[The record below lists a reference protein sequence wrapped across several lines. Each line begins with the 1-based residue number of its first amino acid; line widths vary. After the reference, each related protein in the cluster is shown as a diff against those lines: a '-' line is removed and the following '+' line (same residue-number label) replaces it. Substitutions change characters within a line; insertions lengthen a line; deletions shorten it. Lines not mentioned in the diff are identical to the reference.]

1 VPFGILLFGILRFS
15 ILYKVH
21 HPIAMAVIR
30 KKNPIAEHF
39 MGLSLSTGLLLLLLS
54 IWQRYPQAPPIEVPP
69 APMIADSPR
78 AQDTK
83 LIVDLSDRRVIL
95 YRHNREKARYA
106 VAIGQTGWETPV
118 GEFKIQQLREHPD
131 WRHPI
136 TQQVIP
142 AGPDNPLGSR
152 WIGFY
157 YGEHMALGFHGTP
170 NESLVGQAV
179 SHGCLRMFNRD
190 IEALYAQ
197 VGTGVTVAVQP

>member
-1 VPFGILLFGILRFS
+1 
-15 ILYKVH
+15 
-21 HPIAMAVIR
+21 MAVIP
-30 KKNPIAEHF
+30 KKNSIAQHF
-39 MGLSLSTGLLLLLLS
+39 MGLLLTTGAVLLAMGHLN
-54 IWQRYPQAPPIEVPP
+54 QRPSDPP
-69 APMIADSPR
+69 AAITPSPTPITDSPR

-83 LIVDLSDRRVIL
+83 LVVDLSDRRVTL
-95 YRHNREKARYA
+95 YRHNQEIAQYRLA
-106 VAIGQTGWETPV
+106 VGQSGWETPV

-136 TQQVIP
+136 TQKVIP
-142 AGPDNPLGSR
+142 AGPENPLGTR

-190 IEALYAQ
+190 IEALYTQ
-197 VGTGVTVAVQP
+197 VGTGVPVTVRP